1 MLAESGVSGQVAFSG
16 KGNRGNKP
24 EGNGRAFKI
33 FRVQGA
39 GVYRTPQAA
48 RNALL
53 VKGSSRYQN
62 GSLKCRPSY
71 QPSGFFVKK
80 HPVFKRLE
88 RIR

>member
-39 GVYRTPQAA
+39 GVCVTVHHKPHGMPF
-48 RNALL
+48 LS
-53 VKGSSRYQN
+53 KGVR
-62 GSLKCRPSY
+62 GIKTVR
-71 QPSGFFVKK
+71 
-80 HPVFKRLE
+80 
-88 RIR
+88 